1 VRNFIF
7 YLKSS
12 KKKTKKFYSKS
23 NKTKEEEKITRQKKR
38 TKQNIYE
45 TKFCLI
51 LKTKKE
57 EKNCNMDLCSNNSSL
72 SSSLSVS
79 ISNTSSNNNLDFATT
94 STNISEN
101 TSKTNLIVNYL
112 PQTMV
117 REEFEALFASI
128 GELQSC
134 TLILDKFHIPSIE
147 NQQQLNLGYG
157 FVDYVR
163 SDHANEAIRLLNG
176 LRIENKTLKVS
187 FARPS
192 SNTIKGANLFV
203 CNMPKN
209 WTSDDMTRVF
219 SSCGVVITS
228 RVLSKKAKSNES
240 KGVGFVR
247 FDRRSEVIGVKL

>member
-1 VRNFIF
+1 
-7 YLKSS
+7 
-12 KKKTKKFYSKS
+12 
-23 NKTKEEEKITRQKKR
+23 
-38 TKQNIYE
+38 
-45 TKFCLI
+45 
-51 LKTKKE
+51 
-57 EKNCNMDLCSNNSSL
+57 MDLCSNNSSL

-94 STNISEN
+94 STSISEN
-101 TSKTNLIVNYL
+101 TTSKTNLIVNYL

-128 GELQSC
+128 GELHSC
-134 TLILDKFHIPSIE
+134 TLVIDKCHIPSID

-219 SSCGVVITS
+219 CSCGVVITS